1 MTQPNYLQL
10 VAAQTPTQFWNDSGE
25 PSDVETALANG
36 ACGVTTNPI
45 LIPRTVLAHAE
56 QWRERVR
63 RFAQTMAVQDIP
75 HAVTAEVVTT
85 VADMIAPIY
94 SKTKGDAGY
103 VCAQC
108 NPNNYSNAQAM
119 VNEAVAYNSLRPNI
133 ANKIPVSAAG
143 LEAIEELTSRGI
155 TTTCT
160 TSFTVPQVLAI
171 AEAFRRGLKRQS
183 KAAAGKLIHCYAVIM
198 AGRLDDHLRDE
209 VKAGR
214 GQASEQAITISGLA
228 VCKRAYRL
236 FQERGYESVLLIG
249 GMRGHYHVTELVG
262 GNMVLT
268 IAPSM
273 QAEILRAGYGLRRT
287 IDDPVADD
295 LVQEMSHVPDF
306 RRAYEPDG
314 MTPAEFS
321 GFGAF
326 VKTQGQFID
335 SYTKLEQFVQES
347 LSK

>member
-1 MTQPNYLQL
+1 MTQLNYLQL
-10 VAAQTPTQFWNDSGE
+10 VSAQTPTQFWNDSGE
-25 PSDVETALANG
+25 PSDVASALANG
-36 ACGVTTNPI
+36 ASGVTTNPI
-45 LIPRTVLAHAE
+45 LIPRTVLAHPE
-56 QWRERVR
+56 MWQERVLYFSR
-63 RFAQTMAVQDIP
+63 TMAAQDIP
-75 HAVTAEVVTT
+75 HAVTAEVVST
-85 VADMIAPIY
+85 VADMILPTY
-94 SKTKGDAGY
+94 SRTQGGAGY

-108 NPNNYSNAQAM
+108 NPNNYTNAQLM
-119 VNEAVAYNSLRPNI
+119 VDEALAYNALRPNI

-143 LEAIEELTSRGI
+143 LEAIEELTSSGV

-171 AEAFRRGLKRQS
+171 AEAFRRGLKRRS
-183 KAAAGKLIHCYAVIM
+183 KSVTSKLVHCYAVIM

-228 VCKRAYRL
+228 VCKRAYRM
-236 FQERGYESVLLIG
+236 FQERGYESMLLVG

-262 GNMVLT
+262 GAMVLT

-273 QAEILRAGYGLRRT
+273 QTEILSKGYALRRT
-287 IDDPVADD
+287 IDDAVDVD
-295 LVQEMSHVPDF
+295 LVQEMFGVPDF

-314 MTPAEFS
+314 MTPDEFA

-326 VKTQGQFID
+326 VKTQGQFIE
-335 SYTKLEQFVQES
+335 SYKKLAQFVQQS

>member
-1 MTQPNYLQL
+1 VTQPNYLRL
-10 VAAQTPTQFWNDSGE
+10 LAAQTPTQFWNDSGE

-45 LIPRTVLAHAE
+45 LIPRTVLAHPDM
-56 QWRERVR
+56 WGERVR
-63 RFAQTMAVQDIP
+63 RFAQTMATQDIP
-75 HAVTAEVVTT
+75 HAVTAAVITT
-85 VADMIAPIY
+85 VADMILPVFAR
-94 SKTKGDAGY
+94 TNGAAGY

-108 NPNNYSNAQAM
+108 NPNNFNNAQAM
-119 VNEAVAYNSLRPNI
+119 VDEALAYNALRPNI
-133 ANKIPVSAAG
+133 ANKIPVCAAG
-143 LEAIEELTSRGI
+143 LEAIEELTSRGV

-160 TSFTVPQVLAI
+160 TSFTVPQALAI

-214 GQASEQAITISGLA
+214 GQASEKAITIAGLA

-236 FQERGYESVLLIG
+236 FVERGYESMLLIG

-262 GNMVLT
+262 GKMVLT

-273 QAEILRAGYGLRRT
+273 QAEILSASYSLRRT

-314 MTPAEFS
+314 MTPDEFS

-326 VKTQGQFID
+326 VKTQGQFIE
-335 SYTKLEQFVQES
+335 SYKKLEQFVQES
-347 LSK
+347 LTK